1 MVSGERRKQLRVPAK
16 GGVRGKI
23 HTAAS
28 VPVLDLSISGALL
41 EVPCTLKV
49 GEIYTLRLAIRSDV
63 LAIKSKVVR
72 SYVHGFDKN
81 ERGEMV
87 IKYRAAIQFL
97 DLSDQ
102 NQTLIGGYIRGVE
115 KIDLSAK
122 LHTDTDFLTEEK

>member
-1 MVSGERRKQLRVPAK
+1 MASGERRKQLRVPAK

-28 VPVLDLSISGALL
+28 VPVLDLSMSGALL

-49 GEIYTLRLAIRSDV
+49 GEIYTLRLAIRPDV

-97 DLSDQ
+97 DLSDKY
-102 NQTLIGGYIRGVE
+102 QTLIGSYIRGVD
-115 KIDLSAK
+115 KADLSANLQSDK
-122 LHTDTDFLTEEK
+122 DFLTEEK

>member
-1 MVSGERRKQLRVPAK
+1 MVSGERRRQLRVPAK
-16 GGVRGKI
+16 GSVRGKI

-28 VPVLDLSISGALL
+28 VPVLDLSMSGALL

-49 GEIYTLRLAIRSDV
+49 GEIYKLRLAIRSNV

-81 ERGEMV
+81 QSGEMV

-97 DLSDQ
+97 DLSDE
-102 NQTLIGGYIRGVE
+102 NETLIGSYIRGAE
-115 KIDLSAK
+115 KTDLSAN
-122 LHTDTDFLTEEK
+122 LQSDTDFLTEEK

>member
-1 MVSGERRKQLRVPAK
+1 MAESSGGGERRKQLRVSSK

-28 VPVLDLSISGALL
+28 VPILDLSLSGALL
-41 EVPCTLKV
+41 EIPCTLSM
-49 GEIYTLRLAIRSDV
+49 GEIYTIRFAIEDRV

-87 IKYRAAIQFL
+87 IKYRAAVQFL
-97 DLSDQ
+97 AMPDKDQ
-102 NQTLIGGYIRGVE
+102 AVLDSYIRGV
-115 KIDLSAK
+115 KKNGLSAS
-122 LHTDTDFLTEEK
+122 LESNATP

>member
-1 MVSGERRKQLRVPAK
+1 MTDRRSGRERRKQLRVPSK

-28 VPVLDLSISGALL
+28 VPVLDLSLSGALL
-41 EVPCTLKV
+41 EVPCTLSV
-49 GEIYTLRLAIRSDV
+49 GEIYTIRLAIQARV

-87 IKYRAAIQFL
+87 IKYRAAVHFL
-97 DLSDQ
+97 ALPHEDQ
-102 NQTLIGGYIRGVE
+102 AVLDNYIHGM
-115 KIDLSAK
+115 KKKGLSAK
-122 LHTDTDFLTEEK
+122 LQSNAAS